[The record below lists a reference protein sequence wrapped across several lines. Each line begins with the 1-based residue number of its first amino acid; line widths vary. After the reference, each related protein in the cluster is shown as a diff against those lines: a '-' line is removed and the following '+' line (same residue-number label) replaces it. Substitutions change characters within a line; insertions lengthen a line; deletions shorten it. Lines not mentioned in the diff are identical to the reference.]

1 MPACSFWRQIVLS
14 WIVNRTIAL
23 GHRAVRLYQYQLL
36 PSRSGSCK
44 ACHRR
49 TAEHF
54 FSNQAAYW
62 RIVMPVPSFES
73 SRLIFWQ
80 AASFPN
86 VHRRNAVGK
95 ASEVFVRH
103 GIWCH
108 KSMAISGT
116 KSRGTYFTTHT
127 YIYLYT
133 YCLCKGYVREYLK
146 KYSLIWYNIFN
157 LGSWNSH
164 RPKEASRETP
174 SYGWVQ

>member
-54 FSNQAAYW
+54 SPIKQRIDVLSCQSPVLSHWGWSSGRLLPSRMCTGGTQLVKHPRCSCVMVFGVINQW
-62 RIVMPVPSFES
+62 QFQEPKVEVPT
-73 SRLIFWQ
+73 L
-80 AASFPN
+80 P
-86 VHRRNAVGK
+86 H
-95 ASEVFVRH
+95 
-103 GIWCH
+103 
-108 KSMAISGT
+108 
-116 KSRGTYFTTHT
+116 THT
-127 YIYLYT
+127 YLYT